1 MKKQTVRLILDC
13 MICDAM
19 SPEFKKA
26 NDILSRIIK
35 TNDRTDGLPPT
46 HLAALNQQRLRIL

>member
-1 MKKQTVRLILDC
+1 MKKRTVRLILDC

-26 NDILSRIIK
+26 NDILLRIIK
-35 TNDRTDGLPPT
+35 EFEPCSQCPE
-46 HLAALNQQRLRIL
+46 